1 MAENGEQQGEQCV
14 RTEKELPVLFGDFT
28 SKESWDHFFA
38 ARGAGDFSEWYA
50 DWPQLRTLLRNHLSF
65 PPSAPPPEE
74 LTILVPA
81 CGNSRLSEHLYDDGF
96 RNIINVDFSREVIS
110 AMMRRNL
117 RDRPE
122 MRWRVMDMT
131 DMQLSNGAFEA
142 IIDKGGLD
150 ALMEPDIDPRLG
162 TIYLS
167 EAKRLL
173 KAGGKYICLTLAESH
188 VVGLL
193 FRKFRFGWKV
203 SLHAVAQE
211 PSSGTTKQ
219 RAFLFVAEKY
229 ILTVISQIS
238 FIDEYSVEPHG
249 NQVRELFEALERE
262 NTVRA
267 EYSNGTYTCYSLKD
281 LKQGVQG
288 NIGVLVPGRGI
299 NLFLGETGV
308 SRFFYSCLLLDAHPL
323 ARPFS
328 DQYRVLFIHSMQMF
342 QRLLASNVRPWVL
355 AVGQSAAR
363 LLIVALDANH
373 NVSPIE
379 IVNDIFRFIEQ
390 LAPRDD
396 IKKVKVKVTHA
407 DEGYKQQKI
416 VSKVTSTLSG
426 PIAIDDVIY
435 FNPPGDIPNTH
446 DKSKDI
452 IFRRLRFGRTEA
464 FAQSEALLSTQVQN
478 KKVPAASET
487 LKKGKLRMVESQPS
501 DSQASSGDTNVD
513 HEYLRSGHDKGKISG
528 LLLFSIHSKRT
539 TSAGRLV
546 KTVIIGL
553 GAGLLPMSLRN
564 YVPTLKI
571 EVVESDPVVLNVA
584 KEYFGFEEDD
594 CLKVHI
600 TDAMKF
606 VKERAGHNSS
616 KIDVLIIEVDS
627 SDSSSGLICPEAE
640 LVEEPFL
647 LAAKDSLSDKGLFI
661 LMFATCYPGVRAAA
675 YSKLQTVFS
684 SNLFIMHVDKGFS
697 ELIFALKKDSP
708 VIGEEEL
715 AQACEALRRSLEH
728 NKGEWVKRALDD
740 SKKIEPLRKS

>member
-1 MAENGEQQGEQCV
+1 MAENVEQRGEQCV
-14 RTEKELPVLFGDFT
+14 RTEKELPIAFGNFT
-28 SKESWDHFFA
+28 SKENWDFFYA
-38 ARGAGDFSEWYA
+38 ARGAGNFSEWYA

-74 LTILVPA
+74 LSILVPA

-96 RNIINVDFSREVIS
+96 RNITNVDFSREVIS
-110 AMMRRNL
+110 AMMKRNL
-117 RDRPE
+117 RERPG

-131 DMQLSNGAFEA
+131 DMQFASGTVDA

-150 ALMEPDIDPRLG
+150 ALMEPNIDPRLG

-203 SLHAVAQE
+203 NLYAVAQE

-219 RAFLFVAEKY
+219 RAFMLVAEKF
-229 ILTVISQIS
+229 ILT
-238 FIDEYSVEPHG
+238 
-249 NQVRELFEALERE
+249 VRELFEALDRE
-262 NTVRA
+262 NTVRE
-267 EYSNGTYTCYSLKD
+267 EYSNGTDTWLSLND
-281 LKQGVQG
+281 LNQGVQG
-288 NIGVLVPGRGI
+288 NIGVLEPGRAV

-308 SRFFYSCLLLDAHPL
+308 SRFFYSGLLLDAHPL
-323 ARPFS
+323 PISFS
-328 DQYRVLFIHSMQMF
+328 DQYHVIFLHSMQMF
-342 QRLLASNVRPWVL
+342 HNLLVSTTRPWRL
-355 AVGQSAAR
+355 VGGQNTAR
-363 LLIVALDANH
+363 LLIVVLDANH
-373 NVSPIE
+373 NVLANEIE
-379 IVNDIFRFIEQ
+379 NDIFRLIKQ
-390 LAPRDD
+390 LAPGDD
-396 IKKVKVKVTHA
+396 IENANVGVTHA
-407 DEGYKQQKI
+407 DLRYKQKKTLY
-416 VSKVTSTLSG
+416 KVTSTLTG
-426 PIAIDDVIY
+426 PIAVEDVIY
-435 FNPPGDIPNTH
+435 FNTLGDIPNTY
-446 DKSKDI
+446 DKSKDFT
-452 IFRRLRFGRTEA
+452 FRRLRFGRTEV

-478 KKVPAASET
+478 KKVQA
-487 LKKGKLRMVESQPS
+487 KKGKLRMVESQPS
-501 DSQASSGDTNVD
+501 DSQEASSGDMKVD
-513 HEYLRSGHDKGKISG
+513 HKYVRSGLTKGMISG

-553 GAGLLPMSLRN
+553 GAGLLPMCMRN

-594 CLKVHI
+594 GLKVHI

-606 VKERAGHNSS
+606 VKERANSDGEGKNSS

-627 SDSSSGLICPEAE
+627 SDSSSGLISPEAE
-640 LVEEPFL
+640 FVEEPFL
-647 LAAKDSLSDKGLFI
+647 LAAKDSLSDKGLLIVKFV
-661 LMFATCYPGVRAAA
+661 TCYTGVRAAV
-675 YSKLQTVFS
+675 YSNFEKVF
-684 SNLFIMHVDKGFS
+684 SNLFCLHTDKGFN

-708 VIGEEEL
+708 FIGEEEL

-728 NKGEWVKRALDD
+728 NNGDWVKQALVD